1 MRDSRSQASPGTW
14 AHLILTQTTIF
25 MLPQLIFTVQ
35 SEFPEKRTIGP
46 SAGPSLIHTGHGT
59 DSPFASGESLTPERK
74 PLTEGTGSSNAK
86 AVHIEAEPPGRAGA
100 QRPGLPA
107 RLRGARGH
115 HLASAPQ
122 EAARRQGSQLQMQ
135 CDGSAPATHP
145 RSPGPGG
152 HHAQGL
158 GSAKSRDHLRAS
170 PLKTASLCNRPRWLA
185 PRLFEETSRM
195 TTGH

>member
-1 MRDSRSQASPGTW
+1 
-14 AHLILTQTTIF
+14 

-59 DSPFASGESLTPERK
+59 DSPFASGESFTPERK

-100 QRPGLPA
+100 SRRVLGSQQGSEVPA
-107 RLRGARGH
+107 VATG
-115 HLASAPQ
+115 ASASRPRKP
-122 EAARRQGSQLQMQ
+122 ARRQGSQLQMQ

-145 RSPGPGG
+145 RSPGPAAG
-152 HHAQGL
+152 HHTQGL
-158 GSAKSRDHLRAS
+158 GSVRKSRDQS
-170 PLKTASLCNRPRWLA
+170 
-185 PRLFEETSRM
+185 
-195 TTGH
+195 